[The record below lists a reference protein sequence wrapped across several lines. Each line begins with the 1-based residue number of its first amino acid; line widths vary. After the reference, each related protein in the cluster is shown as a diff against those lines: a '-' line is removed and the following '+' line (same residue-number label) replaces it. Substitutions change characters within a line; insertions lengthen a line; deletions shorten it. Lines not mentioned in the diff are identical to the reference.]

1 MFSKVEIVGDI
12 VKNKGQAL
20 VEFVLVLPVLLL
32 LIFAF
37 FDISRIM
44 LGKNHLESVMDEV
57 ATLVHQDKSVNEIN
71 NFLKNDDYDITCD
84 INNQEYTN
92 ITLKTTIDLITP
104 GMKRILDNPYTI
116 KIERSIID
124 E

>member
-1 MFSKVEIVGDI
+1 M
-12 VKNKGQAL
+12 KNKGQAL

-44 LGKNHLESVMDEV
+44 LGRNHIESVMDEV
-57 ATLVHQDKSVNEIN
+57 VSLVHNEKSLNEIDDY
-71 NFLKNDDYDITCD
+71 LEKDDYDITCK
-84 INNQEYTN
+84 INNGEYTE
-92 ITLKTTIDLITP
+92 IILSASIDLITP

-116 KIERSIID
+116 KIERSIIN

>member
-1 MFSKVEIVGDI
+1 M
-12 VKNKGQAL
+12 KNKGQAL

-44 LGKNHLESVMDEV
+44 LGRNHIESVMDEV
-57 ATLVHQDKSVNEIN
+57 VSLVHNEKSLNEIN
-71 NFLKNDDYDITCD
+71 DYLEKDDYDITCK
-84 INNQEYTN
+84 INNGEYTE
-92 ITLKTTIDLITP
+92 IVLSSKIDLITP

-116 KIERSIID
+116 KIERSIIN

>member
-1 MFSKVEIVGDI
+1 M
-12 VKNKGQAL
+12 KNKGQAL

-44 LGKNHLESVMDEV
+44 LGRNHIESVMDEV
-57 ATLVHQDKSVNEIN
+57 VSLVHKEKSLNEIN
-71 NFLKNDDYDITCD
+71 NYLEKDDYDITCK
-84 INNQEYTN
+84 INNGEYTE
-92 ITLKTTIDLITP
+92 IVLTSKIDLITP

-116 KIERSIID
+116 KIERSIIN

>member
-1 MFSKVEIVGDI
+1 M
-12 VKNKGQAL
+12 KNKGQAL

-57 ATLVHQDKSVNEIN
+57 ATLVHQDKSINEIN
-71 NFLKNDDYDITCD
+71 EFLKNDDYDIICY